1 MILAR
6 AGGGIVT
13 MLIAVLLTLFTG
25 WQTLHGGRR
34 TTLGNQFISQTLGFR
49 RYLRKLSDNHIKT
62 MLARDP
68 QYFYRT
74 LPYAEAMAMGAEF
87 TARFGSLDIEPCEWF
102 AEEKEPAH
110 NAREFYSHWKDAL
123 AMLELSIKK

>member
-1 MILAR
+1 
-6 AGGGIVT
+6 
-13 MLIAVLLTLFTG
+13 
-25 WQTLHGGRR
+25 
-34 TTLGNQFISQTLGFR
+34 
-49 RYLRKLSDNHIKT
+49 
-62 MLARDP
+62 
-68 QYFYRT
+68 
-74 LPYAEAMAMGAEF
+74 MGAEF